1 MVFNGY
7 IDLLIAICNSDDLKD
22 KKDVIM
28 VYDVKNNYI
37 PYASFATAKSA
48 AEFFKTSSES
58 INSCIS
64 RKNKKQGKY
73 ILERVRLEEC

>member
-1 MVFNGY
+1 MEFDGY

-37 PYASFATAKSA
+37 PYASFSTVKSA
-48 AEFFKTSSES
+48 AAFFKTSPES

-64 RKNKKQGKY
+64 RKNKRRGKY